1 MRNMARSIGV
11 AIATALAAN
20 VAVSVAKA
28 SDWGSFT
35 EPSPGT
41 PAVIGSYANG
51 CLTGA
56 EALPLDGPGYQ
67 VVRPSRLRYFG
78 HPELIAFVQEFT
90 NALAAE
96 GIGPIAVADL
106 AQPRGGPMTYGH
118 VSHETGLDVD
128 VWFRLDLPRLPQN
141 GREALDDISMVDA
154 ETGQLD
160 PALWRPEMARM
171 LQIAA
176 SDPRVARIF
185 VNPVIKQAMC
195 AGDWEDRDF
204 LRRLR
209 PWRGHDGHFH
219 IRLNCPADSPDC
231 QPQNP
236 PPAGDGCGADL
247 MAWFEPPPPTA
258 PAATPPAPR
267 PAPPPLPAACRQLFE
282 DWTAS

>member
-1 MRNMARSIGV
+1 MRKMAQSIGL
-11 AIATALAAN
+11 AIATALVAGAAG
-20 VAVSVAKA
+20 AT
-28 SDWGSFT
+28 DWGSFT
-35 EPSPGT
+35 GPAPGT
-41 PAVIGSYANG
+41 PAVIGSYSNG

-56 EALPLDGPGYQ
+56 VALPLDGPGYQ
-67 VVRPSRLRYFG
+67 VVRPGRLRYFG
-78 HPELIAFVQEFT
+78 HPQLIDFVQDFAG
-90 NALAAE
+90 ALAAE

-128 VWFRLDLPRLPQN
+128 VWFRLDLPRLPQD
-141 GREALDDISMVDA
+141 GREGLDDFSMLDGD
-154 ETGQLD
+154 TGLLD
-160 PALWRPEMARM
+160 PELWQPEMARM

-185 VNPVIKQAMC
+185 INPVIKREMC

-209 PWRGHDGHFH
+209 AWRGHDGHFH

-231 QPQNP
+231 QPQTP
-236 PPAGDGCGADL
+236 PPPGDGCGPDL
-247 MAWFEPPPPTA
+247 MAWFEPPSAPA

-267 PAPPPLPAACRQLFE
+267 PAPPPLPAACRQLFDE
-282 DWTAS
+282 WTAS